1 MSCQCLCEDMPK
13 AASLTSVHAV
23 GFSLQMYEMKQHI
36 AIKANEEGNLWCHL
50 DYLHPLQNQHLWAKE
65 ARDQQE
71 GGLANGGAAGPEHP
85 AAP

>member
-1 MSCQCLCEDMPK
+1 MPK

-36 AIKANEEGNLWCHL
+36 ATKANEEGNLWCHL
-50 DYLHPLQNQHLWAKE
+50 EGCRGTYSPQQNQHLWAKE

-85 AAP
+85 VAP